1 MAWSLTFL
9 YTQVVIVINT
19 KLSSPGEGKWPLKL
33 AVIKIKPTL
42 SFQTWS
48 SRQLCRWKDA
58 RSETADIFFEDI
70 ATVWNGV
77 RQALLCLI
85 ITCLC
90 MLSFLLND
98 FSQTEQNQLMPASQE
113 QSVDR
118 EKGRML
124 RIYIGL
130 LLVLPSFTT
139 TTFLL
144 FSFSTIT
151 TFLYFLPPPRF
162 YCFLPP
168 PPPPNFYFF
177 PSSHSIKDRKLPQLV
192 QFGFLQ
198 LFVQLISAS
207 FSYGQPLHN
216 NYTY

>member
-1 MAWSLTFL
+1 M
-9 YTQVVIVINT
+9 
-19 KLSSPGEGKWPLKL
+19 
-33 AVIKIKPTL
+33 
-42 SFQTWS
+42 
-48 SRQLCRWKDA
+48 
-58 RSETADIFFEDI
+58 
-70 ATVWNGV
+70 
-77 RQALLCLI
+77 LCLI
-85 ITCLC
+85 FTCLC
-90 MLSFLLND
+90 MLSFLIND

-144 FSFSTIT
+144 FSFSIT
-151 TFLYFLPPPRF
+151 PLHFYCFLFPPSPHFYIFSLHHVLPPRF

-216 NYTY
+216 NYIY

>member
-1 MAWSLTFL
+1 M
-9 YTQVVIVINT
+9 
-19 KLSSPGEGKWPLKL
+19 
-33 AVIKIKPTL
+33 
-42 SFQTWS
+42 
-48 SRQLCRWKDA
+48 
-58 RSETADIFFEDI
+58 
-70 ATVWNGV
+70 
-77 RQALLCLI
+77 RQALRCLA

-98 FSQTEQNQLMPASQE
+98 FSQTEQNQLMSASQE

-118 EKGRML
+118 EKGIML
-124 RIYIGL
+124 LIYTGL
-130 LLVLPSFTT
+130 LLDILSFTT
-139 TTFLL
+139 TTFLN
-144 FSFSTIT
+144 
-151 TFLYFLPPPRF
+151 FLPPPLPPHF

-168 PPPPNFYFF
+168 PPPPHFYFF

-216 NYTY
+216 NYIY

>member
-1 MAWSLTFL
+1 M
-9 YTQVVIVINT
+9 
-19 KLSSPGEGKWPLKL
+19 
-33 AVIKIKPTL
+33 
-42 SFQTWS
+42 
-48 SRQLCRWKDA
+48 
-58 RSETADIFFEDI
+58 
-70 ATVWNGV
+70 
-77 RQALLCLI
+77 LCLI

-113 QSVDR
+113 QSVHR

-139 TTFLL
+139 TTFLLFSFSITPITFLL

-177 PSSHSIKDRKLPQLV
+177 PSSHSIKDRKLPKLV

-216 NYTY
+216 NYIY